1 MLKNFLD
8 TICNAIKDVEE
19 FLSPNA
25 VVIPGIKRSVQL
37 DGYSCGAQCAYAILK
52 YYGKARSINAIKKA
66 LGTSIEEGTDT
77 GPILRLLR
85 KRGLRVSIK
94 KDATLRN
101 IYEAIDNQWPIL
113 ISVDDGDHWVVIYG
127 YSEDGI
133 YILDPALKS
142 LLCEWSVVEFGGR
155 WDEAWIGVVKN

>member
-1 MLKNFLD
+1 MLKNFFD

-19 FLSPNA
+19 FLSPSA

-37 DGYSCGAQCAYAILK
+37 DGYSCGAQCAYVILK
-52 YYGKARSINAIKKA
+52 YYGKARSIDATKKA
-66 LGTSIEEGTDT
+66 LGTTKEGTDT

-142 LLCEWSVVEFGGR
+142 LLCEWSAEEFGGR
-155 WDEAWIGVVKN
+155 WDEAWVGVVKN